1 MQRVLCVIP
10 ARGGSKGVPGK
21 NIRPLAGRPLL
32 EWTVERA
39 LNSGVPMRV
48 VVSTDSVDIAD
59 VARRAGA
66 EVPFLRPSAISH
78 DTSATEEAVVHALD
92 MLRNEGF
99 DAELVL
105 LLQVTSPIR
114 REDTIR
120 RAFELRE
127 REDADTVVGVVRQPI
142 FMWRRSK
149 EGGVPLYDVE
159 HRPMRQDTPED
170 ARQYYENGS
179 LYLTRTAIY
188 RRFANRIGGRVAL
201 LELSS
206 PEAIDIDDE
215 RDFIRAEQA
224 MEEMLEK

>member
-1 MQRVLCVIP
+1 M
-10 ARGGSKGVPGK
+10 
-21 NIRPLAGRPLL
+21 
-32 EWTVERA
+32 
-39 LNSGVPMRV
+39 
-48 VVSTDSVDIAD
+48 
-59 VARRAGA
+59 
-66 EVPFLRPSAISH
+66 
-78 DTSATEEAVVHALD
+78 
-92 MLRNEGF
+92 
-99 DAELVL
+99 
-105 LLQVTSPIR
+105 
-114 REDTIR
+114 
-120 RAFELRE
+120 
-127 REDADTVVGVVRQPI
+127 
-142 FMWRRSK
+142 
-149 EGGVPLYDVE
+149 PLYDVE